1 MKSRRASRAMGKVI
15 AVILGLALVGSL
27 VAIPV
32 AALAKGGNAA
42 GDRVKPP
49 ALLRNWSQIQERFQ
63 IWQSQQFGELV
74 ALGSMGS
81 TATTAHA
88 KRMHRVRFAL
98 VGTVTSVA
106 ASESMFTVK
115 VKKASGAA
123 KPFRGQ
129 LLNVAVTAST
139 KFVGAKDLSGIFR
152 DGRVSV
158 VGTVVD
164 GTFVARLVKFS
175 PRKFVLNG
183 VVTALGDG
191 FFIVHVNQA
200 TRSIKQLVGT
210 ETIVYYNEKT
220 KFVSSESTVGV
231 TSLTVNAQ
239 VNVAGWL
246 DGPDL
251 WARRVVIKP
260 LLHLEGPGSD
270 ETTGSSPGTT
280 PTATTETGS
289 SDSSITPGSG
299 NSGDTTTTGETTPS
313 PSPVTSIV
321 EGIMNQ
327 LSWVQSVIAS
337 ILAQLSSLIGG

>member
-1 MKSRRASRAMGKVI
+1 MKSRRSSRTMGKVL
-15 AVILGLALVGSL
+15 AVILGLALIGSL

-42 GDRVKPP
+42 GDHVKPS

-63 IWQSQQFGELV
+63 IRQSQQFGDLV

-98 VGTVTSVA
+98 VGTVNSVA

-129 LLNVAVTAST
+129 LLNIAVTDST

-152 DGRVSV
+152 AGRVSV

-175 PRKFVLNG
+175 PRKFVLSG

-280 PTATTETGS
+280 PPATTETGS
-289 SDSSITPGSG
+289 SDSSITTGSG
-299 NSGDTTTTGETTPS
+299 NSGDTTNSGETTPA

>member
-1 MKSRRASRAMGKVI
+1 MKGRGSSRTMGKVI

-27 VAIPV
+27 VALPM
-32 AALAKGGNAA
+32 AALAKGGSAA
-42 GDRVKPP
+42 GEGVKRP
-49 ALLRNWSQIQERFQ
+49 ARPRNWSQIQERFQ
-63 IWQSQQFGELV
+63 IRQSQQSGGLM
-74 ALGSMGS
+74 APGSLGS

-88 KRMHRVRFAL
+88 KRMHRARYAL
-98 VGTVTSVA
+98 VGTVNSVA
-106 ASESMFTVK
+106 AGDSVFTVK

-129 LLNVAVTAST
+129 LLNIAVTAST

-164 GTFVARLVKFS
+164 GTFVARLVRFS

-191 FFIVHVNQA
+191 FFILHVNQA
-200 TRSIKQLVGT
+200 TRSIKQLVST
-210 ETIVYYNEKT
+210 EAIVYYNEKT

-260 LLHLEGPGSD
+260 LLHLEGPGSN

-280 PTATTETGS
+280 PAPTTETVS
-289 SDSSITPGSG
+289 SDSSITTGSG

-313 PSPVTSIV
+313 PSPVTSIL

-337 ILAQLSSLIGG
+337 IVAQLSSLIES